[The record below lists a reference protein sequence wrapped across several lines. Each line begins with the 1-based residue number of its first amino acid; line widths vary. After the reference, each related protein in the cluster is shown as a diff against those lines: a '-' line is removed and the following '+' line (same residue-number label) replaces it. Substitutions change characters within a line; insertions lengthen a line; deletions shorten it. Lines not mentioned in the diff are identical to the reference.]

1 MNVVDCLINSD
12 LNINIKNLNKLK
24 KSIKNNFEK
33 INEVSIIL
41 DKYPFLKNDI
51 KNRMNSGILFQPG
64 RIVETLIIQLVAN
77 TLECKYIENG
87 IYQNDKYEI
96 IQQGGSGKSD
106 MLLRDKE
113 NNTILVFEIK
123 EPISYGKSCG
133 FIYNNYG
140 EPIEFTSKD
149 YNYKNYIKNL
159 FSLNNNFKTYNILEN
174 IGHNK
179 TFDISDILTNEF
191 DYIISY
197 NNMGKLFIM
206 GKNEYIN
213 KFTFK
218 IEIRSCG
225 RNKRKVFTK
234 EKLKIIN
241 NYIKI
246 EKDEIVDIKQRG
258 GDNSSRYKYIKNNAT
273 FSFNKKDLI
282 ENNGQYLIHIDKVK
296 QHVGEISIKHFIKKT

>member
-1 MNVVDCLINSD
+1 
-12 LNINIKNLNKLK
+12 
-24 KSIKNNFEK
+24 
-33 INEVSIIL
+33 
-41 DKYPFLKNDI
+41 
-51 KNRMNSGILFQPG
+51 
-64 RIVETLIIQLVAN
+64 
-77 TLECKYIENG
+77 
-87 IYQNDKYEI
+87 
-96 IQQGGSGKSD
+96 
-106 MLLRDKE
+106 
-113 NNTILVFEIK
+113 
-123 EPISYGKSCG
+123 
-133 FIYNNYG
+133 
-140 EPIEFTSKD
+140 
-149 YNYKNYIKNL
+149 
-159 FSLNNNFKTYNILEN
+159 
-174 IGHNK
+174 
-179 TFDISDILTNEF
+179 
-191 DYIISY
+191 
-197 NNMGKLFIM
+197 MGKLFIM

>member
-33 INEVSIIL
+33 INEVSLIL

-51 KNRMNSGILFQPG
+51 KNRINSGILFQPG

-77 TLECKYIENG
+77 TLKCKYIENG
-87 IYQNDKYEI
+87 IYQSDKYEI

-106 MLLRDKE
+106 MLLIDKE
-113 NNTILVFEIK
+113 NNTTLVFEIK

>member
-33 INEVSIIL
+33 INEVSLIL

-51 KNRMNSGILFQPG
+51 KNRINSGILFQPG

-77 TLECKYIENG
+77 TLKCKYIENG
-87 IYQNDKYEI
+87 IYQSDKYEI

-106 MLLRDKE
+106 MLLIDKE
-113 NNTILVFEIK
+113 NNTTLVFEIK

-258 GDNSSRYKYIKNNAT
+258 GYNSSRYKYIKNNAT